1 MEIWKPIPNY
11 ENYEV
16 SSLGRV
22 RSLNY
27 NNQTD
32 KVRILKLAIRK
43 DGYTQIMLNKE
54 GKCKMYSVHRL
65 VAEAFI
71 PNPNNLPCVNHID
84 ENKQNNDVS
93 NLEWCSY
100 GYNINYGS
108 RNERASKAHCK
119 PVICLELKRIF
130 NSATEASE
138 YLRCHPSG
146 VSKAISKGHKRKGY
160 TFNYIT
166 TIEL

>member
-16 SSLGRV
+16 SNLGRV

-32 KVRILKLAIRK
+32 KVRILKLTIRK

-54 GKCKMYSVHRL
+54 GKKKTYQVHRL

-71 PNPNNLPCVNHID
+71 PNPQSLPEVNHID

-108 RNERASKAHCK
+108 RNERVSKAHCK

-130 NSATEASE
+130 NSVTEASE
-138 YLRCHPSG
+138 YLRCHSGG
-146 VSKAISKGHKRKGY
+146 VSKAISKGHKCKGY